1 MNSLKIKI
9 RLVSM
14 ETRYVS
20 SFMKKGDGVGG
31 NDLWKGRGGGEVEE
45 YMYVNMLF
53 CWNKDFP
60 ETEKRISLTFVWC
73 DWIKTIVFMSLNTQ
87 NAGNRKNYVINKLN
101 KFAKAKFGLCFS
113 RMHLQTKLA
122 FVIFRT
128 QNLYSVTY
136 GYQKKKNKINTY
148 SKFAMFHSGWYYKP
162 SKSPLT
168 RPPIVM
174 KKMEPHLIVFS
185 I

>member
-1 MNSLKIKI
+1 
-9 RLVSM
+9 
-14 ETRYVS
+14 
-20 SFMKKGDGVGG
+20 
-31 NDLWKGRGGGEVEE
+31 
-45 YMYVNMLF
+45 
-53 CWNKDFP
+53 
-60 ETEKRISLTFVWC
+60 
-73 DWIKTIVFMSLNTQ
+73 MSLNTQ

-136 GYQKKKNKINTY
+136 GYQKNKINTY
-148 SKFAMFHSGWYYKP
+148 SKFAMFHSGRYYYKP
-162 SKSPLT
+162 SESPLT

>member
-1 MNSLKIKI
+1 MNSFKIKI

-31 NDLWKGRGGGEVEE
+31 NDLWKGRGEVEE

-128 QNLYSVTY
+128 QNLYSATY
-136 GYQKKKNKINTY
+136 GYQKKKINKYIFKICY
-148 SKFAMFHSGWYYKP
+148 VS
-162 SKSPLT
+162 
-168 RPPIVM
+168 
-174 KKMEPHLIVFS
+174 
-185 I
+185 

>member
-1 MNSLKIKI
+1 
-9 RLVSM
+9 M

-31 NDLWKGRGGGEVEE
+31 NDLWKGGVEE

-60 ETEKRISLTFVWC
+60 ETEKKDFPYFCVMWLNKDDSVHVTKQTKC
-73 DWIKTIVFMSLNTQ
+73 GQQKT
-87 NAGNRKNYVINKLN
+87 YVINRLLYERLIFQVILCTIN
-101 KFAKAKFGLCFS
+101 KFAKSTFGLCFFFS

-128 QNLYSVTY
+128 QNVHSVTY
-136 GYQKKKNKINTY
+136 RYPKKRNKYIFKICY
-148 SKFAMFHSGWYYKP
+148 VW
-162 SKSPLT
+162 
-168 RPPIVM
+168 
-174 KKMEPHLIVFS
+174 
-185 I
+185 